1 MGLTSEIYLTKKFIS
16 KEEWLELINTISNY
30 NGFLRKWKIIITNDR
45 NQIRYFVK
53 TRCSLPATINN
64 LNSFLLKP
72 TKEIKATKQNYT
84 LLFLPKVGS
93 SIIDL
98 INYSEI
104 RNKGTLEYLEISFLK
119 LYEDKIKSKIRF
131 YLNKNGVTKKYNVIF
146 AIPTSILSADFEGN
160 KRYFYKSSPKYLEIN
175 KILHLLITELGY
187 NLGGLATGLGISSVV
202 IALAA
207 QDIAKSFLA
216 GISIISDRPF
226 EIGDYITVGDLSG
239 TVEDITFRTTRIRN
253 ADDQV
258 IVLPNSVLTDN
269 NIINSSKRDCRRF
282 RIVLTLELDTPL
294 EKVTQLT
301 ENIKLALTTHPQ
313 VINETVKVFF
323 ETISADGI
331 DLSIDLKTSALEYV
345 DYLKFKE
352 EINYTLLDMVNQA
365 KIGLA
370 YPSQSIY
377 LKKD

>member
-1 MGLTSEIYLTKKFIS
+1 MKFLNEILDFFKNLTIENAVDIGIGLAIIVIFKIISSPIAYMIVKMFKFKVKDKNKI
-16 KEEWLELINTISNY
+16 KN
-30 NGFLRKWKIIITNDR
+30 NGFYKPLKSF
-45 NQIRYFVK
+45 FVILGIYIGFMVLK
-53 TRCSLPATINN
+53 LPADIFAVITKIFKICVILLATKGFSNLFDSNSESFAKLREKLNFDGNDTTINFF
-64 LNSFLLKP
+64 SKVA
-72 TKEIKATKQNYT
+72 KALIY
-84 LLFLPKVGS
+84 
-93 SIIDL
+93 IIAGF
-98 INYSEI
+98 I
-104 RNKGTLEYLEISFLK
+104 
-119 LYEDKIKSKIRF
+119 
-131 YLNKNGVTKKYNVIF
+131 
-146 AIPTSILSADFEGN
+146 
-160 KRYFYKSSPKYLEIN
+160 
-175 KILHLLITELGY
+175 LITELGY

-226 EIGDYITVGDLSG
+226 EIGDYITVGNLSG

-253 ADDQV
+253 ADNQV

-269 NIINSSKRDCRRF
+269 NIINSSKRDCRRL

-331 DLSIDLKTSALEYV
+331 DLSIDLKTSALEYI

>member
-1 MGLTSEIYLTKKFIS
+1 MCYITCYKRVFYLFDLNSGSFAK
-16 KEEWLELINTISNY
+16 
-30 NGFLRKWKIIITNDR
+30 LREKLNFDGND
-45 NQIRYFVK
+45 
-53 TRCSLPATINN
+53 TTINFF
-64 LNSFLLKP
+64 SKVA
-72 TKEIKATKQNYT
+72 KALIY
-84 LLFLPKVGS
+84 
-93 SIIDL
+93 IIAGF
-98 INYSEI
+98 I
-104 RNKGTLEYLEISFLK
+104 
-119 LYEDKIKSKIRF
+119 
-131 YLNKNGVTKKYNVIF
+131 
-146 AIPTSILSADFEGN
+146 
-160 KRYFYKSSPKYLEIN
+160 
-175 KILHLLITELGY
+175 LITELGY

>member
-1 MGLTSEIYLTKKFIS
+1 MKFLNEILDFFKNLTLENAIDIGIGLAIIVIFKIISSPIAYMIVKMFKFKVKDKNKI
-16 KEEWLELINTISNY
+16 KN
-30 NGFLRKWKIIITNDR
+30 NGFYKPLKSF
-45 NQIRYFVK
+45 FVVLGIYIGFIVLK
-53 TRCSLPATINN
+53 LPADVFAVITKIFKICVILLATKGFSNLFDSNSESFAKLREKLNFDGNDTTINFF
-64 LNSFLLKP
+64 SKVA
-72 TKEIKATKQNYT
+72 KALIY
-84 LLFLPKVGS
+84 
-93 SIIDL
+93 IIAGF
-98 INYSEI
+98 I
-104 RNKGTLEYLEISFLK
+104 
-119 LYEDKIKSKIRF
+119 
-131 YLNKNGVTKKYNVIF
+131 
-146 AIPTSILSADFEGN
+146 
-160 KRYFYKSSPKYLEIN
+160 
-175 KILHLLITELGY
+175 LITELGY

-226 EIGDYITVGDLSG
+226 EIGDYITVGNLSG

-269 NIINSSKRDCRRF
+269 NIINSSKRESRRF
-282 RIVLTLELDTPL
+282 FTVLTLELDTPL

-345 DYLKFKE
+345 DYLRFKE

>member
-1 MGLTSEIYLTKKFIS
+1 MKFLNEILDFFKNLTIENAVDIGIGLAIIVIFKIISSPIAYMIVKMFKFKVKDKNKI
-16 KEEWLELINTISNY
+16 KN
-30 NGFLRKWKIIITNDR
+30 NGFYKPLKSFFVIIGIY
-45 NQIRYFVK
+45 IGFMVLK
-53 TRCSLPATINN
+53 LPADIFAVITKIFKICVILLATKGFSNLFDSNSESFAKLREKLNFDGNDTTINFF
-64 LNSFLLKP
+64 S
-72 TKEIKATKQNYT
+72 
-84 LLFLPKVGS
+84 KVAKVLMY
-93 SIIDL
+93 IIAGF
-98 INYSEI
+98 I
-104 RNKGTLEYLEISFLK
+104 
-119 LYEDKIKSKIRF
+119 
-131 YLNKNGVTKKYNVIF
+131 
-146 AIPTSILSADFEGN
+146 
-160 KRYFYKSSPKYLEIN
+160 
-175 KILHLLITELGY
+175 LITELGY

-253 ADDQV
+253 ADNQV
-258 IVLPNSVLTDN
+258 IVIPNSVLTDN
-269 NIINSSKRDCRRF
+269 NIINSSKRESRRF
-282 RIVLTLELDTPL
+282 FTVLTLELDTPL

-323 ETISADGI
+323 ETISANGI

>member
-1 MGLTSEIYLTKKFIS
+1 MKFLNEILDFFKNLTIENAVDIGIGLAIIVIFKIISSPIAYMIVKMFKFKVKDKNKI
-16 KEEWLELINTISNY
+16 KN
-30 NGFLRKWKIIITNDR
+30 NGFYKPLKSF
-45 NQIRYFVK
+45 FVILGIYIGFMVLK
-53 TRCSLPATINN
+53 LPADIFAVITKIFKICVILLATKGFSNLFDSNSESFSKLREKLNFDGNDTTINFF
-64 LNSFLLKP
+64 SKVA
-72 TKEIKATKQNYT
+72 KALIY
-84 LLFLPKVGS
+84 
-93 SIIDL
+93 IIAGF
-98 INYSEI
+98 I
-104 RNKGTLEYLEISFLK
+104 
-119 LYEDKIKSKIRF
+119 
-131 YLNKNGVTKKYNVIF
+131 
-146 AIPTSILSADFEGN
+146 
-160 KRYFYKSSPKYLEIN
+160 
-175 KILHLLITELGY
+175 LITELGY

-352 EINYTLLDMVNQA
+352 EINCTLLDMVNQA

>member
-1 MGLTSEIYLTKKFIS
+1 MKFLNEILDFFKNLTLENAIDIGIGLAIVVIFKIISSPIAYMIVKMFKFKVKDKNKI
-16 KEEWLELINTISNY
+16 KN
-30 NGFLRKWKIIITNDR
+30 NGFYKPLKSF
-45 NQIRYFVK
+45 FVILGIYIGFMVLK
-53 TRCSLPATINN
+53 LPADVFAGITKIFKICVILLATKGFSNLFDSNSESFAKLREKLNFDGNDTTINFF
-64 LNSFLLKP
+64 SKVA
-72 TKEIKATKQNYT
+72 KALIY
-84 LLFLPKVGS
+84 
-93 SIIDL
+93 IIAGF
-98 INYSEI
+98 I
-104 RNKGTLEYLEISFLK
+104 
-119 LYEDKIKSKIRF
+119 
-131 YLNKNGVTKKYNVIF
+131 
-146 AIPTSILSADFEGN
+146 
-160 KRYFYKSSPKYLEIN
+160 
-175 KILHLLITELGY
+175 LITELGY

-253 ADDQV
+253 ADNQV
-258 IVLPNSVLTDN
+258 IVIPNSVLTDN
-269 NIINSSKRDCRRF
+269 NIINSSKRESRRF
-282 RIVLTLELDTPL
+282 FTVLTLELDTPL

-323 ETISADGI
+323 ETISANGI

>member
-1 MGLTSEIYLTKKFIS
+1 MKFLNEILDFFKNLTIENAVDIGIGLVIIVIFKIISSPIAYMIVKMFKFKVKDKNKI
-16 KEEWLELINTISNY
+16 KN
-30 NGFLRKWKIIITNDR
+30 NGFYKPLKSF
-45 NQIRYFVK
+45 FVILGIYIGFMVLK
-53 TRCSLPATINN
+53 LPADVFAGITKIFKICVILLATKGFSNLFDSNSESFAKLREKLNFDGNDTTINFF
-64 LNSFLLKP
+64 SKVA
-72 TKEIKATKQNYT
+72 KALIY
-84 LLFLPKVGS
+84 
-93 SIIDL
+93 IIAGF
-98 INYSEI
+98 I
-104 RNKGTLEYLEISFLK
+104 
-119 LYEDKIKSKIRF
+119 
-131 YLNKNGVTKKYNVIF
+131 
-146 AIPTSILSADFEGN
+146 
-160 KRYFYKSSPKYLEIN
+160 
-175 KILHLLITELGY
+175 LITELGY

-253 ADDQV
+253 ADNQV
-258 IVLPNSVLTDN
+258 IVIPNSVLTDN
-269 NIINSSKRDCRRF
+269 NIINSSKRESRRF
-282 RIVLTLELDTPL
+282 FTVLTLELDTPL

-323 ETISADGI
+323 ETISANGI

>member
-1 MGLTSEIYLTKKFIS
+1 MKFLNEILDFFKNLTIENAIDIGIGLAIIVIFKIISSSLAYIIVKMFKFKI
-16 KEEWLELINTISNY
+16 KDKNKIKN
-30 NGFLRKWKIIITNDR
+30 NGFYKPLKSF
-45 NQIRYFVK
+45 FVILGIYIGFMVLK
-53 TRCSLPATINN
+53 LPADVFAGITKIFKICVILLATKGFSNLFDSNSESFAKLREKLNFDGNDTTINFF
-64 LNSFLLKP
+64 SKVA
-72 TKEIKATKQNYT
+72 KALIY
-84 LLFLPKVGS
+84 
-93 SIIDL
+93 IIAGF
-98 INYSEI
+98 I
-104 RNKGTLEYLEISFLK
+104 
-119 LYEDKIKSKIRF
+119 
-131 YLNKNGVTKKYNVIF
+131 
-146 AIPTSILSADFEGN
+146 
-160 KRYFYKSSPKYLEIN
+160 
-175 KILHLLITELGY
+175 LITELGY

-253 ADDQV
+253 ADNQV
-258 IVLPNSVLTDN
+258 IVIPNSVLTDN
-269 NIINSSKRDCRRF
+269 NIINSSKRESRRF
-282 RIVLTLELDTPL
+282 FTVLTLELDTPL

>member
-1 MGLTSEIYLTKKFIS
+1 MKFLNEILDFFKNLTLENAIDIGIGLAIIVIFKIISSPIAYMIVKMFKFKVKDKNKI
-16 KEEWLELINTISNY
+16 KN
-30 NGFLRKWKIIITNDR
+30 NGFYKPLKSF
-45 NQIRYFVK
+45 FVVLGIYIGFMVLK
-53 TRCSLPATINN
+53 LPADIFAVITKIFKICVILLATKGFSNLFDSNSESFAKLREKLNFNGNDTTINFF
-64 LNSFLLKP
+64 SKVA
-72 TKEIKATKQNYT
+72 KALIY
-84 LLFLPKVGS
+84 
-93 SIIDL
+93 IIAGF
-98 INYSEI
+98 I
-104 RNKGTLEYLEISFLK
+104 
-119 LYEDKIKSKIRF
+119 
-131 YLNKNGVTKKYNVIF
+131 
-146 AIPTSILSADFEGN
+146 
-160 KRYFYKSSPKYLEIN
+160 
-175 KILHLLITELGY
+175 LITELGY

-253 ADDQV
+253 ADNQV

-269 NIINSSKRDCRRF
+269 NIINSSKRESRRF
-282 RIVLTLELDTPL
+282 FTVLTLELDTPL

>member
-1 MGLTSEIYLTKKFIS
+1 MKFLNEILDFFKNLTIENAVDIGIGLAIIVIFKIISSPIAYMIVKMFKFKVKDKNKI
-16 KEEWLELINTISNY
+16 KN
-30 NGFLRKWKIIITNDR
+30 NGFYKPLKSF
-45 NQIRYFVK
+45 FVILGIYIGFMVLK
-53 TRCSLPATINN
+53 LPADIFAVITKIFKICVILLATKGFSNLFDSNSESFAKLREKLNFDGNDTTINFF
-64 LNSFLLKP
+64 SKVA
-72 TKEIKATKQNYT
+72 KALIY
-84 LLFLPKVGS
+84 
-93 SIIDL
+93 IIAGF
-98 INYSEI
+98 I
-104 RNKGTLEYLEISFLK
+104 
-119 LYEDKIKSKIRF
+119 
-131 YLNKNGVTKKYNVIF
+131 
-146 AIPTSILSADFEGN
+146 
-160 KRYFYKSSPKYLEIN
+160 
-175 KILHLLITELGY
+175 LITELGY

-269 NIINSSKRDCRRF
+269 NIINSSKRDCRRL

-294 EKVTQLT
+294 GKVTQLT

-331 DLSIDLKTSALEYV
+331 DLSIDLKTSALEYI

>member
-1 MGLTSEIYLTKKFIS
+1 MIVKMFKFKVKDKNKI
-16 KEEWLELINTISNY
+16 KN
-30 NGFLRKWKIIITNDR
+30 NGFYKPLKSF
-45 NQIRYFVK
+45 FVILGIYIGFMVLK
-53 TRCSLPATINN
+53 LPADIFAVITKIFKICVILLATKGFSNLFDSNSESFAKLREKLNFNGNDTTINFF
-64 LNSFLLKP
+64 SKVA
-72 TKEIKATKQNYT
+72 KALIY
-84 LLFLPKVGS
+84 
-93 SIIDL
+93 IIAGF
-98 INYSEI
+98 I
-104 RNKGTLEYLEISFLK
+104 
-119 LYEDKIKSKIRF
+119 
-131 YLNKNGVTKKYNVIF
+131 
-146 AIPTSILSADFEGN
+146 
-160 KRYFYKSSPKYLEIN
+160 
-175 KILHLLITELGY
+175 LITELGY

-253 ADDQV
+253 ADNQV

-269 NIINSSKRDCRRF
+269 NIINSSKRDSRRF
-282 RIVLTLELDTPL
+282 FTVLTLELDTPL

>member
-1 MGLTSEIYLTKKFIS
+1 MKFLNEILDFFKNLTLENAIDIGIGLAIVVIFKIISSPIAYMIVKMFKFKVKDKNKI
-16 KEEWLELINTISNY
+16 KN
-30 NGFLRKWKIIITNDR
+30 NGFYKPLKSF
-45 NQIRYFVK
+45 FVILGIYIGFMVLK
-53 TRCSLPATINN
+53 LPADIFAVITKIFKICVILLATKGFSNLFDSNSESFAKLREKLNFDGNDTTINFF
-64 LNSFLLKP
+64 SKVA
-72 TKEIKATKQNYT
+72 KALIY
-84 LLFLPKVGS
+84 
-93 SIIDL
+93 IIAGF
-98 INYSEI
+98 I
-104 RNKGTLEYLEISFLK
+104 
-119 LYEDKIKSKIRF
+119 
-131 YLNKNGVTKKYNVIF
+131 
-146 AIPTSILSADFEGN
+146 
-160 KRYFYKSSPKYLEIN
+160 
-175 KILHLLITELGY
+175 LITELGY

-253 ADDQV
+253 ADNQV
-258 IVLPNSVLTDN
+258 IVIPNSVLTDN
-269 NIINSSKRDCRRF
+269 NIINSSKRESRRF
-282 RIVLTLELDTPL
+282 FTILTLELDTPL

-323 ETISADGI
+323 ETISANGI

>member
-1 MGLTSEIYLTKKFIS
+1 MKFLNEILDFFKNLTLENAIDIGIGLAIVVIFKIISSPIAYMIVKMFKFKVKDKNKI
-16 KEEWLELINTISNY
+16 KN
-30 NGFLRKWKIIITNDR
+30 NGFYKPLKSF
-45 NQIRYFVK
+45 FVILGIYIGFMVLK
-53 TRCSLPATINN
+53 LPADVFAGITKIFKICVILLATKVFSNLFDSNSESFAKLREKLNFAGNDTTINFF
-64 LNSFLLKP
+64 SKVA
-72 TKEIKATKQNYT
+72 KALIY
-84 LLFLPKVGS
+84 
-93 SIIDL
+93 IIAGF
-98 INYSEI
+98 I
-104 RNKGTLEYLEISFLK
+104 
-119 LYEDKIKSKIRF
+119 
-131 YLNKNGVTKKYNVIF
+131 
-146 AIPTSILSADFEGN
+146 
-160 KRYFYKSSPKYLEIN
+160 
-175 KILHLLITELGY
+175 LITELGY

-253 ADDQV
+253 ADNQV
-258 IVLPNSVLTDN
+258 IVIPNSVLTDN
-269 NIINSSKRDCRRF
+269 NIINSSKRESRRF
-282 RIVLTLELDTPL
+282 FTVLTLELDTPL

>member
-1 MGLTSEIYLTKKFIS
+1 MKFLNEILDFFKNLTIENAVDIGIGLAIIVIFKIISSPIAYMIVKMFKFKI
-16 KEEWLELINTISNY
+16 KDKNKIKN
-30 NGFLRKWKIIITNDR
+30 NGFYKPLKSF
-45 NQIRYFVK
+45 FVILGIYIGFMVLK
-53 TRCSLPATINN
+53 LPADIFAVITKIFKICVILLATKGFSNLFDSNSESFAKLREKLNFDGNDTTINFF
-64 LNSFLLKP
+64 SKVA
-72 TKEIKATKQNYT
+72 KALIY
-84 LLFLPKVGS
+84 
-93 SIIDL
+93 IIAGF
-98 INYSEI
+98 I
-104 RNKGTLEYLEISFLK
+104 
-119 LYEDKIKSKIRF
+119 
-131 YLNKNGVTKKYNVIF
+131 
-146 AIPTSILSADFEGN
+146 
-160 KRYFYKSSPKYLEIN
+160 
-175 KILHLLITELGY
+175 LITELGY

-253 ADDQV
+253 ADNQV
-258 IVLPNSVLTDN
+258 IVIPNSVLTDN
-269 NIINSSKRDCRRF
+269 NIINSSKRESRRF
-282 RIVLTLELDTPL
+282 FTVLTLELDTPL

>member
-1 MGLTSEIYLTKKFIS
+1 MKFLNEILDFFKNLTIENAVDIGIGLAIIVIFKIISSPIAYMIVKMFKFKVKDKNKI
-16 KEEWLELINTISNY
+16 KN
-30 NGFLRKWKIIITNDR
+30 NGFYKPLKSF
-45 NQIRYFVK
+45 FVILGIYIGFMVLK
-53 TRCSLPATINN
+53 LPADVFAVITKIFKICVILLATKGFSNLFDSNSESFAKLREKLNFDGNDTTINFF
-64 LNSFLLKP
+64 SKVA
-72 TKEIKATKQNYT
+72 KALIY
-84 LLFLPKVGS
+84 
-93 SIIDL
+93 IIAGF
-98 INYSEI
+98 I
-104 RNKGTLEYLEISFLK
+104 
-119 LYEDKIKSKIRF
+119 
-131 YLNKNGVTKKYNVIF
+131 
-146 AIPTSILSADFEGN
+146 
-160 KRYFYKSSPKYLEIN
+160 
-175 KILHLLITELGY
+175 LITELGY
-187 NLGGLATGLGISSVV
+187 NLGGLATGLGIRSVV

>member
-1 MGLTSEIYLTKKFIS
+1 MKFLNEILDFFKNLTIENAIDIGIGLAIIVIFKIISSSLAYIIVKMFKFKI
-16 KEEWLELINTISNY
+16 KDKNKIKN
-30 NGFLRKWKIIITNDR
+30 NGFYKPLKSF
-45 NQIRYFVK
+45 FVILGIYIVFMVLK
-53 TRCSLPATINN
+53 LPADVFAGITKIFKICVILLATKGFSNLFDSNSESFAKLREKLNFDGNDTTINFF
-64 LNSFLLKP
+64 SKVA
-72 TKEIKATKQNYT
+72 KALIY
-84 LLFLPKVGS
+84 
-93 SIIDL
+93 IIAGF
-98 INYSEI
+98 I
-104 RNKGTLEYLEISFLK
+104 
-119 LYEDKIKSKIRF
+119 
-131 YLNKNGVTKKYNVIF
+131 
-146 AIPTSILSADFEGN
+146 
-160 KRYFYKSSPKYLEIN
+160 
-175 KILHLLITELGY
+175 LITELGY

-253 ADDQV
+253 ADNQV
-258 IVLPNSVLTDN
+258 IVIPNSVLTDN
-269 NIINSSKRDCRRF
+269 NIINSSKRESRRF
-282 RIVLTLELDTPL
+282 FTVLTLELDTPL

>member
-1 MGLTSEIYLTKKFIS
+1 MKFLNEILDFFKNLTIENAVDIGIGLAIIVIFKIISSPIAYMIVKMFKFKVKDKNKI
-16 KEEWLELINTISNY
+16 KN
-30 NGFLRKWKIIITNDR
+30 NGFYKPLKSF
-45 NQIRYFVK
+45 FVILGIYIGFMVLK
-53 TRCSLPATINN
+53 LPADIFAVITKIFKICVILLATKGFSNLFDSNSEAFAKLREKLNFDGNDTTINFF
-64 LNSFLLKP
+64 SKVA
-72 TKEIKATKQNYT
+72 KALIY
-84 LLFLPKVGS
+84 
-93 SIIDL
+93 IIAGF
-98 INYSEI
+98 I
-104 RNKGTLEYLEISFLK
+104 
-119 LYEDKIKSKIRF
+119 
-131 YLNKNGVTKKYNVIF
+131 
-146 AIPTSILSADFEGN
+146 
-160 KRYFYKSSPKYLEIN
+160 
-175 KILHLLITELGY
+175 LITELGY

-269 NIINSSKRDCRRF
+269 NIINSSKRDCRRL

-331 DLSIDLKTSALEYV
+331 DLSIDLKTNALEYV

>member
-1 MGLTSEIYLTKKFIS
+1 MKFLNEILDFFKNLTIENAVDIGIGLVIIVIFKIISSPIAYMIVKMFKFKVKDKNKI
-16 KEEWLELINTISNY
+16 KN
-30 NGFLRKWKIIITNDR
+30 NGFYKPLKSF
-45 NQIRYFVK
+45 FVILGIYIGFMVLK
-53 TRCSLPATINN
+53 LPADIFAVITKIFKICVILLATKGFSNLFDSNSESFAKLREKLNFDGNDTTINFF
-64 LNSFLLKP
+64 SKVA
-72 TKEIKATKQNYT
+72 KALIY
-84 LLFLPKVGS
+84 
-93 SIIDL
+93 IIAGF
-98 INYSEI
+98 I
-104 RNKGTLEYLEISFLK
+104 
-119 LYEDKIKSKIRF
+119 
-131 YLNKNGVTKKYNVIF
+131 
-146 AIPTSILSADFEGN
+146 
-160 KRYFYKSSPKYLEIN
+160 
-175 KILHLLITELGY
+175 LITELGY

-269 NIINSSKRDCRRF
+269 NIINSSKRDYRRF

-365 KIGLA
+365 KIDLA

>member
-1 MGLTSEIYLTKKFIS
+1 MKFLNEILDFFKNLTIENAIDIGIGLAIIVIFKIISSPLAYIIVKMFKFKVKDKNKI
-16 KEEWLELINTISNY
+16 KN
-30 NGFLRKWKIIITNDR
+30 NGFYKPLKTFFIVLGIYIGFMVLKLPSDIFSIITKAFRICVILLITRGFSNLFDSNSESFAKLREKINFNGND
-45 NQIRYFVK
+45 
-53 TRCSLPATINN
+53 TTINFF
-64 LNSFLLKP
+64 S
-72 TKEIKATKQNYT
+72 
-84 LLFLPKVGS
+84 KVAKVLIY
-93 SIIDL
+93 IIAGF
-98 INYSEI
+98 I
-104 RNKGTLEYLEISFLK
+104 
-119 LYEDKIKSKIRF
+119 
-131 YLNKNGVTKKYNVIF
+131 
-146 AIPTSILSADFEGN
+146 
-160 KRYFYKSSPKYLEIN
+160 
-175 KILHLLITELGY
+175 LITELGY
-187 NLGGLATGLGISSVV
+187 DLGGLATGLGISSVV

-216 GISIISDRPF
+216 GISIISDKPF
-226 EIGDYITVGDLSG
+226 EIGDFITVGDLSG

-253 ADDQV
+253 AENQV
-258 IVLPNSVLTDN
+258 IVLPNSILTDN
-269 NIINSSKRDCRRF
+269 NIINSSRRDSRRF
-282 RIVLTLELDTPL
+282 YLVLTLELDTPL
-294 EKVTQLT
+294 EKVSELT

-313 VINETVKVFF
+313 IINETVKVFF

>member
-1 MGLTSEIYLTKKFIS
+1 MKFLNEILDFFKNLTIENAVDIGIGLAIIVIFKIISSPFAYMIVKMFKFKVKDKNKI
-16 KEEWLELINTISNY
+16 KN
-30 NGFLRKWKIIITNDR
+30 NGFYKPLKSF
-45 NQIRYFVK
+45 FVILGIYIGFMVLK
-53 TRCSLPATINN
+53 LPADIFAVITKIFKICVILLATKGFSNLFDSNSESFAKLREKLNFDGNDTTINFF
-64 LNSFLLKP
+64 SKVA
-72 TKEIKATKQNYT
+72 KALIY
-84 LLFLPKVGS
+84 
-93 SIIDL
+93 IIAGF
-98 INYSEI
+98 I
-104 RNKGTLEYLEISFLK
+104 
-119 LYEDKIKSKIRF
+119 
-131 YLNKNGVTKKYNVIF
+131 
-146 AIPTSILSADFEGN
+146 
-160 KRYFYKSSPKYLEIN
+160 
-175 KILHLLITELGY
+175 LITELGY

>member
-1 MGLTSEIYLTKKFIS
+1 MKFLNEILDFFKNLTIENAVDIGIGLAIIVIFKIISSPIAYMIVKMFKFKVKDKNKI
-16 KEEWLELINTISNY
+16 KN
-30 NGFLRKWKIIITNDR
+30 NGFYKPLKSF
-45 NQIRYFVK
+45 FVILGIYIGFMVLK
-53 TRCSLPATINN
+53 LPADIFAVITKIFKICVILLATKGFSNLFDSNSESFAKLREKLNFDGNDTTINFF
-64 LNSFLLKP
+64 SKVA
-72 TKEIKATKQNYT
+72 KALIY
-84 LLFLPKVGS
+84 
-93 SIIDL
+93 IIAGF
-98 INYSEI
+98 I
-104 RNKGTLEYLEISFLK
+104 
-119 LYEDKIKSKIRF
+119 
-131 YLNKNGVTKKYNVIF
+131 
-146 AIPTSILSADFEGN
+146 
-160 KRYFYKSSPKYLEIN
+160 
-175 KILHLLITELGY
+175 LITELGY

-253 ADDQV
+253 ADNQV

-269 NIINSSKRDCRRF
+269 NIKKKKKRDCRRF

>member
-1 MGLTSEIYLTKKFIS
+1 MKFLNEILDFFKNLTLENAIDIGIGLAIIVIFKIISSPIAYMIVKMFKFKVKDKNKI
-16 KEEWLELINTISNY
+16 KN
-30 NGFLRKWKIIITNDR
+30 NGFYKPLKSF
-45 NQIRYFVK
+45 FVVLGIYIGFMVLK
-53 TRCSLPATINN
+53 LPADIFAVITKIFKICVILLATKGFSNLFDSNSESFAKLREKLNFNGNDTTINFF
-64 LNSFLLKP
+64 SKVA
-72 TKEIKATKQNYT
+72 KALIY
-84 LLFLPKVGS
+84 
-93 SIIDL
+93 IIAGF
-98 INYSEI
+98 I
-104 RNKGTLEYLEISFLK
+104 
-119 LYEDKIKSKIRF
+119 
-131 YLNKNGVTKKYNVIF
+131 
-146 AIPTSILSADFEGN
+146 
-160 KRYFYKSSPKYLEIN
+160 
-175 KILHLLITELGY
+175 LITELGY

-253 ADDQV
+253 ADNQV

-269 NIINSSKRDCRRF
+269 NIINSSKRESRRF
-282 RIVLTLELDTPL
+282 FTVLTLELDTPL

-365 KIGLA
+365 KICLA

>member
-1 MGLTSEIYLTKKFIS
+1 MKFLNEILDFFKNLTLENAIDIGIGLAIIVIFKIISSPIAYMIVKMFKFKVKDKNKI
-16 KEEWLELINTISNY
+16 KN
-30 NGFLRKWKIIITNDR
+30 NGFYKPLKSF
-45 NQIRYFVK
+45 FVVLGIYIGFMVLK
-53 TRCSLPATINN
+53 LPADVFAVITKIFKICVILLATKGFSNLFDSNSESFAKLREKLNFDGNDTTINFF
-64 LNSFLLKP
+64 SKVA
-72 TKEIKATKQNYT
+72 KALIY
-84 LLFLPKVGS
+84 
-93 SIIDL
+93 IIAGF
-98 INYSEI
+98 I
-104 RNKGTLEYLEISFLK
+104 
-119 LYEDKIKSKIRF
+119 
-131 YLNKNGVTKKYNVIF
+131 
-146 AIPTSILSADFEGN
+146 
-160 KRYFYKSSPKYLEIN
+160 
-175 KILHLLITELGY
+175 LITELGY

-253 ADDQV
+253 ADNQV

-269 NIINSSKRDCRRF
+269 NIINSSKRDSRRF
-282 RIVLTLELDTPL
+282 FIVLTLELDTPL